1 MIKLKFSYTFVVE
14 IKEQNMKQLTQRE
27 EQIMQILWKLRT
39 AFVKEIIMEM
49 DDPKPP
55 YNTVSSIIRKLES
68 EGIVAHE
75 AFGKTHRYYPVLQK
89 EDYKKSTIQRL
100 VDDYFGGSPE
110 QILSYFVKE
119 EKLDAEEI
127 NNLLEQLKN

>member
-1 MIKLKFSYTFVVE
+1 
-14 IKEQNMKQLTQRE
+14 MKQLTQRE
-27 EQIMQILWKLRT
+27 EQIMQILWKLGK

-49 DDPKPP
+49 GDPKPP
-55 YNTVSSIIRKLES
+55 YNTVSSIIRKLET
-68 EGIVAHE
+68 EGIVGYD
-75 AFGKTHRYYPVLQK
+75 AFGKTHRYYPILQK
-89 EDYKKSTIQRL
+89 EAYKKTTIQRL
-100 VDDYFGGSPE
+100 MDDYFGGSPE